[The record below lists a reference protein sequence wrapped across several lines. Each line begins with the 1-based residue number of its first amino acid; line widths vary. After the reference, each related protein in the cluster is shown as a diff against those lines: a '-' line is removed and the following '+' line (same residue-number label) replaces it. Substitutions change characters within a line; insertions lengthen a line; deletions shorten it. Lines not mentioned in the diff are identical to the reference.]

1 MLLCHKWQRK
11 SYCLTSQLISGSE
24 QSILQRTNVVT
35 FFQFLSWQ
43 AGGVILLPLTA
54 DCMSGDG
61 ELMTGVGPSSWLIV
75 SLVKMWRRT
84 IRGDRG
90 GRNVTWGCWLS
101 VSPIE
106 KLVRDLSCLASS
118 SLETLEDIA
127 REKYVF
133 FIIKKFFCHMWGKKF
148 EELMQILGS
157 QCNMYVTFRYYCN
170 NRYVA
175 LEWPDVESKFCF
187 YRVSTWMNSPTQR
200 LLLALNMVGHGE
212 GEHWDWEPTNTNVTH
227 LIRS

>member
-24 QSILQRTNVVT
+24 QSILKGQM
-35 FFQFLSWQ
+35 FLHSSNSCPSRLAEWYCY
-43 AGGVILLPLTA
+43 LWLLTA

-106 KLVRDLSCLASS
+106 KLVRDLSCFASS

-127 REKYVF
+127 RENMSFLSLKS
-133 FIIKKFFCHMWGKKF
+133 FFCHMWGKKF

-157 QCNMYVTFRYYCN
+157 QH
-170 NRYVA
+170 
-175 LEWPDVESKFCF
+175 
-187 YRVSTWMNSPTQR
+187 VSDFPV
-200 LLLALNMVGHGE
+200 LLQQ
-212 GEHWDWEPTNTNVTH
+212 
-227 LIRS
+227 